1 MLEKYLE
8 KNIYRKIVLL
18 EALYKYEKIDITHYI
33 EIFEAFPTTVQ
44 NDLEDL
50 VQTLDIYILSYE
62 KQKKYFYVEFNKD
75 IPLFEIR
82 KIIYQQSL
90 FLKTC
95 TKFLE
100 QQFNYLDL
108 VEEEFISV
116 SKAYNLKKKAEAFFS
131 ACHLDFENERLNSS
145 EFETRFLYLYY
156 LTKID
161 INYETN
167 QTIEFEEACEDMLDL
182 IEHEFSTR
190 VYTEE
195 SRYFILQGMNIAY
208 SRQDKEK
215 LELEE
220 KVIVDLKKRPIFK
233 LVEQAWKSL
242 NMERFLPEHEIV
254 YVVSLFNSCEYS
266 FSQLENLFEDH
277 EKLRSTFLVGR
288 PDIIRLIQYFEEEFD
303 QILLGDFSFEEG
315 IIRLTRN
322 AWYNHQVLVHGSFYT
337 LHPKNEELFQRIV
350 KVLFKWGQ
358 GIKNLLV
365 IDTNLIYRFIDEAG
379 PILMQEKLLFR
390 LKIVTDSDSKFL
402 LYQSKFSEFNVFDIV
417 LENKFYRSIYEVEGY
432 DQSIRNEYI
441 FCEEALIPSVLED
454 HPHII
459 PISVDML
466 LDHSF
471 LLVCMKPYQHFMEV
485 HNTSYINGV
494 K

>member
-1 MLEKYLE
+1 
-8 KNIYRKIVLL
+8 
-18 EALYKYEKIDITHYI
+18 
-33 EIFEAFPTTVQ
+33 
-44 NDLEDL
+44 
-50 VQTLDIYILSYE
+50 
-62 KQKKYFYVEFNKD
+62 
-75 IPLFEIR
+75 
-82 KIIYQQSL
+82 
-90 FLKTC
+90 
-95 TKFLE
+95 
-100 QQFNYLDL
+100 
-108 VEEEFISV
+108 
-116 SKAYNLKKKAEAFFS
+116 
-131 ACHLDFENERLNSS
+131 
-145 EFETRFLYLYY
+145 
-156 LTKID
+156 
-161 INYETN
+161 
-167 QTIEFEEACEDMLDL
+167 
-182 IEHEFSTR
+182 
-190 VYTEE
+190 
-195 SRYFILQGMNIAY
+195 
-208 SRQDKEK
+208 
-215 LELEE
+215 
-220 KVIVDLKKRPIFK
+220 
-233 LVEQAWKSL
+233 
-242 NMERFLPEHEIV
+242 MERFLPEHEMV

-288 PDIIRLIQYFEEEFD
+288 PDVIRLIRCFEEEFD

-337 LHPKNEELFQRIV
+337 LHPKNEELFQRII

-365 IDTNLIYRFIDEAG
+365 IDTNLIYRFIEEAG
-379 PILMQEKLLFR
+379 PILKQDKLLFH

-417 LENKFYRSIYEVEGY
+417 VENKFYRSIYEVEGY
-432 DQSIRNEYI
+432 DKSIRAEYI
-441 FCEEALIPSVLED
+441 FCEEALIPSRLED

-485 HNTSYINGV
+485 YNTSYINEI